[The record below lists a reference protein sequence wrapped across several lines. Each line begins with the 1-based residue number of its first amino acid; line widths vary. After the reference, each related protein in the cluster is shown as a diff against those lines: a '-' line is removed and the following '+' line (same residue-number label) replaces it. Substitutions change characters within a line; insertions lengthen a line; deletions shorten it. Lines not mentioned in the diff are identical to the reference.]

1 MKKVIIL
8 GFFVSMVFLSY
19 SSIKF
24 VVYLFSDD
32 MEIEYVQKENHLTY
46 LEEEKRNIQH
56 KSDHHVH
63 EFIDLRYTYIKKNFG
78 WDMKIDTLGTYT
90 LYEEN

>member
-32 MEIEYVQKENHLTY
+32 MEIEYAQKENHLTY

-56 KSDHHVH
+56 MSDHHVH
-63 EFIDLRYTYIKKNFG
+63 ELIGLRYTYIKKNFG
-78 WDMKIDTLGTYT
+78 WDMKIDTLGTSTHYK
-90 LYEEN
+90 EN